1 MWQSGY
7 HNMTFFMTFHEKS
20 KCIKVRNSA
29 LCVQLLLCPILYNDT
44 SVFIYIY
51 QYILMSSQAREALAL
66 KKGRLEEDVQDLE
79 KRVRTLLPALYTTRM
94 SRIEI
99 YVFRFM
105 N

>member
-1 MWQSGY
+1 
-7 HNMTFFMTFHEKS
+7 
-20 KCIKVRNSA
+20 
-29 LCVQLLLCPILYNDT
+29 
-44 SVFIYIY
+44 
-51 QYILMSSQAREALAL
+51 MSSQAREALAL